1 MGSGDR
7 NHPGKGTVDAR
18 SPMASPKAAVAA
30 ARANFKGSTK
40 GGAEA
45 NSIPI
50 HTPPGSESGPPF
62 AKSRRLG
69 DPDVMDGELDSPE
82 QVGPIPSIP
91 TKVESM
97 LATLMESMHENNLSL
112 NSKLDTVSTNL
123 VSFQQATDVKF
134 DKVHSLISAQD
145 IRITAL
151 VASAESPA
159 GRDCSDSAFI
169 DMKAKIDSLESLI
182 KNLKVDQAAAPVARG
197 WLPGAS
203 SSSSAG
209 APPPLQVGPASQQN
223 SFKPNVVWI
232 KGLKI
237 NVTNFISKSSRT
249 GWSRSSRLASAPAP
263 PRKSVASVSSSPS
276 W

>member
-1 MGSGDR
+1 MGSGNR

-82 QVGPIPSIP
+82 QVEPIPSIP

-112 NSKLDTVSTNL
+112 NSKFDTVSTNL
-123 VSFQQATDVKF
+123 VSFQQAADVKF
-134 DKVHSLISAQD
+134 DSLISAQD

-159 GRDCSDSAFI
+159 GRDCSDSAYS
-169 DMKAKIDSLESLI
+169 DMKAKIDSL
-182 KNLKVDQAAAPVARG
+182 
-197 WLPGAS
+197 
-203 SSSSAG
+203 
-209 APPPLQVGPASQQN
+209 
-223 SFKPNVVWI
+223 
-232 KGLKI
+232 
-237 NVTNFISKSSRT
+237 
-249 GWSRSSRLASAPAP
+249 
-263 PRKSVASVSSSPS
+263 
-276 W
+276 